1 MKKIEDEALNSVS
14 GGAMTENDYSSLYDY
29 LRLQKD
35 MGAKL
40 DEILQKV
47 TDDYNNK
54 IDYYDLL
61 DDSGNP
67 LSLETLQESVKK
79 CWEEL
84 GY

>member
-1 MKKIEDEALNSVS
+1 MKRIEDEALNSVS

-54 IDYYDLL
+54 IDYYDLF

>member
-14 GGAMTENDYSSLYDY
+14 GGAMTKNDYSSLYDY

-54 IDYYDLL
+54 IDYYDLF

>member
-1 MKKIEDEALNSVS
+1 MKRIEDEALNSVS
-14 GGAMTENDYSSLYDY
+14 GCAMTENDYSSLYDY

-54 IDYYDLL
+54 IDYYDLF

>member
-54 IDYYDLL
+54 IDYYDLF